1 MIPGIKVDMGL
12 QPLPGGHPVET
23 WCTGLDGLVDRAKKY
38 YAQGARFA
46 KWRAVLQVRSHCQAE
61 YADAGQQ
68 CGVKCAVLD
77 SVAS

>member
-46 KWRAVLQVRSHCQAE
+46 KWRAVLQVSQPVGEVRRE
-61 YADAGQQ
+61 LGRR
-68 CGVKCAVLD
+68 L
-77 SVAS
+77 

>member
-1 MIPGIKVDMGL
+1 MVLCWFQDSGVIPGIKVDMGL

-46 KWRAVLQVRSHCQAE
+46 KWRAVLQVRSHFRLNICRRRPMR
-61 YADAGQQ
+61 
-68 CGVKCAVLD
+68 L
-77 SVAS
+77 